1 MTGLK
6 IGDTFYEVTTV
17 GFSRKVTKVDEAG
30 VTWFRYENPTEFR
43 AVKYA
48 VVGIVSQVVQGE
60 TVNTEDATDYELGT
74 ATFYH
79 VRSVSGPEVIF
90 DSLDLNRYLES
101 AQRYFISLD
110 TLLNK
115 YPGVI
120 IEG

>member
-1 MTGLK
+1 MTTLN

-17 GFSRKVTKVDEAG
+17 GFSRKITKVDEAG
-30 VTWFRYENPTEFR
+30 VTWFRYENPTEFK
-43 AVKYA
+43 AVKYS
-48 VVGIVSQVVQGE
+48 VVGIVTQVVQGE
-60 TVNTEDATDYELGT
+60 TVKTEDVTDYELGT

-90 DSLDLNRYLES
+90 DKYDLSRYIES
-101 AQRYFISLD
+101 AQRYFLHLED
-110 TLLNK
+110 VLAK